1 MIFYSSKSVKIQM
14 RVKSNA
20 RMVVSETRRTQ
31 DVGSVQ
37 VGTYQIV
44 GQIVEE
50 TLLENMKYEV
60 HH

>member
-1 MIFYSSKSVKIQM
+1 M